1 MGINQVDKLFS
12 LYKELISTLRSVNIK
27 NEHIKSKWLIKQKEF
42 ANGCERLSDKDR
54 LLLEEEIKKYGKI
67 I

>member
-1 MGINQVDKLFS
+1 M
-12 LYKELISTLRSVNIK
+12 NIK
-27 NEHIKSKWLIKQKEF
+27 NEHIKSKWLIKQEEF